1 MPPIL
6 ASTVATSSPG
16 AITFA
21 NNLRIASIAVA
32 VYEYVAGGRFL
43 LALVLTQYSDSY
55 IITLP
60 SEYRLYKTSSRRR

>member
-1 MPPIL
+1 MPPIIL

-21 NNLRIASIAVA
+21 NNLRVASIAVA
-32 VYEYVAGGRFL
+32 AYEYVAGRFS

-60 SEYRLYKTSSRRR
+60 SEYRLYKTSSQRR